1 MFITLIIGLVNISL
15 SSAEYEDE
23 ITDDAIEDSKYV
35 LQNHLN
41 QKVIILHN
49 FQCMDYSLIRCTML
63 ILNISIV
70 HSFLNY
76 SGCSMV
82 GAKGGSKT

>member
-1 MFITLIIGLVNISL
+1 MFITLMIGLLNISF

-41 QKVIILHN
+41 QKVIIFNN
-49 FQCMDYSLIRCTML
+49 FQCVDYSLPI
-63 ILNISIV
+63 
-70 HSFLNY
+70 
-76 SGCSMV
+76 
-82 GAKGGSKT
+82 

>member
-41 QKVIILHN
+41 QKVIILN
-49 FQCMDYSLIRCTML
+49 NLKWIIRYEY
-63 ILNISIV
+63 ISDIEYF
-70 HSFLNY
+70 SFSIY
-76 SGCSMV
+76 F
-82 GAKGGSKT
+82 

>member
-1 MFITLIIGLVNISL
+1 MFITLMIGLVNISL

-41 QKVIILHN
+41 QKVMILDN
-49 FQCMDYSLIRCTML
+49 FQCMDY
-63 ILNISIV
+63 
-70 HSFLNY
+70 Y
-76 SGCSMV
+76 
-82 GAKGGSKT
+82 

>member
-1 MFITLIIGLVNISL
+1 MFITLMIGLVNISL

-41 QKVIILHN
+41 QKVMILHN
-49 FQCMDYSLIRCTML
+49 FQCMDYSLPLDIKC
-63 ILNISIV
+63 
-70 HSFLNY
+70 
-76 SGCSMV
+76 
-82 GAKGGSKT
+82 